1 MIEKSDNGL
10 TMSYYG
16 INKIILV
23 FKYENTSYDNEL
35 DRIA

>member
-10 TMSYYG
+10 TILYYI
-16 INKIILV
+16 INKIIRV
-23 FKYENTSYDNEL
+23 FKYENTSYDDEL

>member
-1 MIEKSDNGL
+1 MMEKSDNGL
-10 TMSYYG
+10 KMSFNG

-23 FKYENTSYDNEL
+23 FKYENTSNDDEL